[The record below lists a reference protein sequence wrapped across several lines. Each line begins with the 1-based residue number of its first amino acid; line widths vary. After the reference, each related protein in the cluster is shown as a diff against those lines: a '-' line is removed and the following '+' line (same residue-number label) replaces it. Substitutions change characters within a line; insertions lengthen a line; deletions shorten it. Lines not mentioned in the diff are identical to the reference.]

1 MISTIETKEAQLKN
15 GFYQS
20 GTGPQQILI
29 LGSCRTI
36 PYLSYL
42 MRYNEG
48 KNQFTI
54 RRIDPCDWTVENVD
68 LTTLEKDERILS
80 VLKSADIFI
89 HEHLESYGIFNTA
102 ALSEKHIYQFG
113 MNPQTDI
120 SIPNFHDHFILEK
133 DYESCGIK
141 TPEDYVA
148 KGEAEIEK
156 FCNVCK
162 RTSFPEMADHFRE
175 NWRTTRFFWRP
186 NHTSNV
192 FTLYIFRLMNDKFLH
207 LDLTDEFWAGAATED
222 LFRDPHTEVTQRDRE
237 AYQIKW

>member
-1 MISTIETKEAQLKN
+1 MISTIETKEAQLAN
-15 GFYQS
+15 GYYQS

-68 LTTLEKDERILS
+68 LTTLEKDGRILS
-80 VLKSADIFI
+80 VLKSCDIFI
-89 HEHLESYGIFNTA
+89 HEHLESYGMFNTA
-102 ALSEKHIYQFG
+102 TLSEKNIYQFG
-113 MNPQTDI
+113 MNPEMDI
-120 SIPNFHDHFILEK
+120 SIPNFHDHMVLEN
-133 DYESCGIK
+133 DYTAYGVPI
-141 TPEDYVA
+141 PDDYVTR
-148 KGEAEIEK
+148 GGFEIEK

-162 RTSFPEMADHFRE
+162 RTSFPEMADYFLS

-186 NHTSNV
+186 NHTSAA

-207 LDLTDEFWAGAATED
+207 LDLTDEFWAGAVTED
-222 LFRDPHTEVTQRDRE
+222 LFREPCTQVTERDRS
-237 AYQIKW
+237 AYSITW